1 VKENSIMDSKP
12 IEQPQGDWLA
22 RSYVCG
28 YFASTAMLIVLM
40 VAFMG
45 MLILSGTDAS
55 WAQSL
60 TNNTLTVAA
69 KNSPFTSIT
78 LHFMAGVLLAI
89 GYGAFF
95 HNKVKGPSWQKGLVY
110 AMGPFLISVLVF
122 FPIVGAGVLGFQLGA
137 GPLPLMGNL
146 ILHVAYGITL
156 GVTYGFLTE
165 MDSQVVESSA
175 KKAAMGLTVGGALG
189 FGIAFLMAG
198 GSAGPLGINHAW
210 FQMSGALVGSALGC
224 LIGVVSGQEKLPDRA
239 LVAG

>member
-1 VKENSIMDSKP
+1 MDST
-12 IEQPQGDWLA
+12 QPKGDWLA

-78 LHFMAGVLLAI
+78 LHFMAGVLLAL

-95 HNKVKGPSWQKGLVY
+95 HDKVKGPSWQKGIVY

-122 FPIVGAGVLGFQLGA
+122 FPMVGAGFLGFKLGA
-137 GPLPLMGNL
+137 GPLPLMGNM
-146 ILHVAYGITL
+146 ILHAAYGLTL
-156 GVTYGFLTE
+156 GVTYGFLTDV
-165 MDSQVVESSA
+165 DSNVVQSSA
-175 KKAAMGLTVGGALG
+175 RKAAIGLTGGGILG
-189 FGIAFLMAG
+189 FGIAYALTSGTM
-198 GSAGPLGINHAW
+198 GINAAW

-224 LIGVVSGQEKLPDRA
+224 LIGVVSGQEKLSDRA
-239 LVAG
+239 MVAG